1 MKEEADPVLFEIFK
15 NSMHSIADEMA
26 LTVVRTSY
34 SGVLR
39 DNMDFA
45 TAFCDE
51 EGTLVAQGLTLPG
64 LLGSVPTALGA
75 VLSRYQNDINEGDVF
90 CLNDPYEGGMHLPDL
105 FVI

>member
-34 SGVLR
+34 SGDLR

-45 TAFCDE
+45 TAF
-51 EGTLVAQGLTLPG
+51 VMKN
-64 LLGSVPTALGA
+64 ALSWHK
-75 VLSRYQNDINEGDVF
+75 VSLS
-90 CLNDPYEGGMHLPDL
+90 LAT
-105 FVI
+105 

>member
-1 MKEEADPVLFEIFK
+1 MKKEADPVLFEIFK

-45 TAFCDE
+45 
-51 EGTLVAQGLTLPG
+51 
-64 LLGSVPTALGA
+64 
-75 VLSRYQNDINEGDVF
+75 LSLI
-90 CLNDPYEGGMHLPDL
+90 H
-105 FVI
+105 I